1 MSEPSLRPADEQP
14 KWGFLPRPEHIHPQE
29 AAVIKSEHSRYT
41 LHQHMRG
48 IETEYDPL
56 DLYSDDM
63 SRMDTAMQALWG
75 LWSSSGGGSNNWRV
89 FVDGQVIG
97 VHEVGSSFSANMT
110 IANIRGTR
118 YLVLARVMMRRP
130 RLFRSF
136 RLFSGTRA

>member
-1 MSEPSLRPADEQP
+1 MYSADNQP
-14 KWGFLPRPEHIHPQE
+14 KWGFLPPSEHIHPQE
-29 AAVIKSEHSRYT
+29 AASIKSQHSRYK

-75 LWSSSGGGSNNWRV
+75 LWSSSGGDSNNWRV

-97 VHEVGSSFSANMT
+97 VHEVGLFSLVSRIVADS
-110 IANIRGTR
+110 RGIW
-118 YLVLARVMMRRP
+118 YLV
-130 RLFRSF
+130 
-136 RLFSGTRA
+136 